1 MVLMLIPRKV
11 ITVTGGVRFSS
22 LVTTPRELQSSSIA
36 VKVVR
41 QVGKGSEPAIRK
53 SSR

>member
-11 ITVTGGVRFSS
+11 TTVAGDLHFSS
-22 LVTTPRELQSSSIA
+22 LVTTPRESQIFSMA

-41 QVGKGSEPAIRK
+41 QVGE
-53 SSR
+53 